1 MIVAALLPWV
11 LTVPIATVGA
21 ICVLW
26 YWIALEKPSVPPS
39 RRRIRRVSM
48 IVMLVSLPVL
58 VQALSFSNHQSNPNQ
73 FVVTWSMVLFLLML
87 VMITAIVDAVNTT
100 KIHREQQLQE
110 MAKAAADMLAKARE
124 DDQ

>member
-1 MIVAALLPWV
+1 MIVAAQLPWV
-11 LTVPIATVGA
+11 LTVPIAAVLA

-26 YWIALEKPSVPPS
+26 YWSTLEKPSVPPS
-39 RRRIRRVSM
+39 RRRIRRASM

-73 FVVTWSMVLFLLML
+73 FVVTWSMVLFLLLL
-87 VMITAIVDAVNTT
+87 VMITAIVDAVNTM
-100 KIHREQQLQE
+100 KIHQEQQLQE